1 MLGVIGQEMNIR
13 GVLFV
18 VEVSVCVCAIG
29 LCFNLLSASV
39 GGPVRCGDVDDGDGD
54 LL

>member
-1 MLGVIGQEMNIR
+1 MNIR

-18 VEVSVCVCAIG
+18 VEVSVCVCVYVCAIG